1 MKEVALGVKKLTL
14 HKRSCHRGSDNA
26 PHASRARAVAKL
38 APFVATSFISLN
50 TFLNA
55 LFVATVFILL
65 NAFLNALFAATSFI
79 SLNTFLNAQFA
90 ATLFAS

>member
-1 MKEVALGVKKLTL
+1 MKLLWAFKQLTL

-26 PHASRARAVAKL
+26 PLASRARAVAKL

-55 LFVATVFILL
+55 LVVTTFFISLDT
-65 NAFLNALFAATSFI
+65 FLNALFAAT
-79 SLNTFLNAQFA
+79 
-90 ATLFAS
+90 LFAS